1 MSEASDRESSNV
13 QTQGDANVYPSP
25 PQRSRLFSLPLGLLL
40 AVGILI
46 VCLFASVGLG
56 VADIDPQTVYQ
67 ALTDFDGSTNQLI
80 IRTVRLPRSITA
92 LLVGAAVA
100 VAGAMMQGLTR
111 NPLADPGILGINA
124 GAALAVVGSVFWL
137 GTTSLSVYAGFALL
151 GAGIA
156 AVTVYALGSL
166 GRGGLTALNLTIA
179 GAAFTALV
187 SSITTGI
194 LILSQRTLEEIRF
207 WLAGSVAGRDVE
219 LVMQVLPY
227 LVVGMGLALL
237 LGKQLTTLS
246 LGEDIAQGL
255 GQNTLWIKVAAAVSI
270 VLLAG
275 GSVAIA
281 GPIGFIGLIIPH
293 MVRFWVGVDY
303 RWILPYA
310 AIAGAILL
318 LVADIGA
325 RLVIQPQELP
335 VGLVMPLLGA
345 PFFIYLTRWQ
355 VKR

>member
-1 MSEASDRESSNV
+1 MLGLA
-13 QTQGDANVYPSP
+13 GG
-25 PQRSRLFSLPLGLLL
+25 LGLLL
-40 AVGILI
+40 LCFV
-46 VCLFASVGLG
+46 VSMGLG
-56 VADIDPQTVYQ
+56 VADISPKTVYE
-67 ALTDFDGSTNQLI
+67 ALTNFDGSTNQLI

-92 LLVGAAVA
+92 LLVGASIA
-100 VAGAMMQGLTR
+100 VAGAIMQGLTR

-137 GTTSLSVYAGFALL
+137 GTTSLSVYAGFALV

-156 AVTVYALGSL
+156 AITVYSLGSL
-166 GRGGLTALNLTIA
+166 GRGGLTPLNLTIA

-187 SSITTGI
+187 SSLTTGV

-207 WLAGSVAGRDVE
+207 WLAGSVAGRDIE
-219 LVMQVLPY
+219 LVVQVLPY
-227 LVVGMGLALL
+227 LVFGMGLALL

-246 LGEDIAQGL
+246 LGEDVAQGL

-275 GSVAIA
+275 GSVAIS
-281 GPIGFIGLIIPH
+281 GPISFIGLIIPH
-293 MVRFWVGVDY
+293 IVRFWVGVDY

-310 AIAGAILL
+310 AISGAILL

-325 RLVIQPQELP
+325 RLIIQPQELP

-355 VKR
+355 VKC